1 MPVFKEIVT
10 KAVIGK
16 VKKHFKNVYSLTTEV
31 EPTTILGCWIINH
44 KFKGYEMG
52 DKIIVDGS
60 FDVNIWYSHDEDSK
74 TAVVTKRIE
83 YNEPVKVKTKEETE
97 WGSETEIIV
106 RALKQPNCSQVE
118 VKDGNIEFEVE
129 KELGVELVGDTKVK
143 IAIEVE
149 EEIWE
154 EDKEE
159 QLTKEVLE
167 EIEENIN
174 EDYLT

>member
-16 VKKHFKNVYSLTTEV
+16 VKKYFKNVYSLTTEA
-31 EPTTILGCWIINH
+31 EPSTILGCWIINH

-60 FDVNIWYSHDEDSK
+60 FDVNIWYSYDEDSK
-74 TAVVTKRIE
+74 TAVVTKKID
-83 YNEPVKVKTKEETE
+83 YNEPLKIKSKEENE

-106 RALKQPNCSQVE
+106 RALKQPHCSQVE
-118 VKDGNIEFEVE
+118 IKDGNIEFEVE
-129 KELGVELVGDTKVK
+129 KELGVELVGDMKVK
-143 IAIEVE
+143 VAIEAE
-149 EEIWE
+149 EEVWE
-154 EDKEE
+154 VDSEE
-159 QLTKEVLE
+159 SLTAEVE
-167 EIEENIN
+167 KEIESHVN